1 MKAIII
7 EDERAAVKNLKAIL
21 NSVAP
26 DIEILTNLDSIRKS
40 VQWLKENASPD
51 LIFMDIHLADGDS
64 FHIFKQVEVNTPVI
78 FTTAYDK
85 YALNAFK
92 VNTIDYLLKPI
103 EPEAVAFALAKLR
116 KITEHERY
124 EYISRLSG
132 LFREKT
138 ARDTLLVF
146 HRNRIIPLAT
156 ENIAFCYFAK
166 ERVQIRI
173 FDGQSYP
180 ADKSLNSLSEIFDAH
195 QFFRANR
202 QFIIS
207 RKLIKEI
214 EVSEGGRLSIIP
226 HIDVPEE
233 ILISKDRVAVFK
245 RWLSGFTG

>member
-7 EDERAAVKNLKAIL
+7 EDEQAAVKNLKAIL
-21 NSVAP
+21 NGVAP

-40 VQWLKENASPD
+40 VKWLKENPSPD

-116 KITEHERY
+116 KISEHERN
-124 EYISRLSG
+124 EYVSRLAG
-132 LFREKT
+132 LLQGKVSQ
-138 ARDTLLVF
+138 DTLLAF
-146 HRNRIIPLAT
+146 QRNKIIPLPT

-166 ERVQIRI
+166 EKVRAYTY
-173 FDGQSYP
+173 DGQSHSIE
-180 ADKSLNSLSEIFDAH
+180 KSLNALSEIFDAH
-195 QFFRANR
+195 QFFRVNR
-202 QFIIS
+202 QFIVS

-214 EVSEGGRLSIIP
+214 EMSEGGRLLIVP
-226 HIDVPEE
+226 HIDVPET
-233 ILISKDRVAVFK
+233 IVISKDRVALFK
-245 RWLSGFTG
+245 NWLQHN

>member
-21 NSVAP
+21 SSVAP
-26 DIEILTNLDSIRKS
+26 DIEILTNLDSIRTS
-40 VQWLKENASPD
+40 VKWLKENTLPD

-92 VNTIDYLLKPI
+92 VNAIDYLLKPI
-103 EPEAVAFALAKLR
+103 EPEALAFALAKLR
-116 KITEHERY
+116 KITEHERND
-124 EYISRLSG
+124 YISRLSG
-132 LFREKT
+132 LFQEKVYS
-138 ARDTLLVF
+138 DTLLVF
-146 HRNRIIPLAT
+146 HRNKIIPLPT
-156 ENIAFCYFAK
+156 ENIAFCYFTK
-166 ERVQIRI
+166 EKVQTRT

-180 ADKSLNSLSEIFDAH
+180 IDKSLNSLSEIFNAH
-195 QFFRANR
+195 RFFRANR

-214 EVSEGGRLSIIP
+214 EVSESGRLLIIP
-226 HIDVPEE
+226 HIDVPEA
-233 ILISKDRVAVFK
+233 IAISKDRVSLFK
-245 RWLSGFTG
+245 NWLQNV